1 MSSCLFKLALLSIY
15 FYRCSVPLGTL
26 LPSPPE
32 PGPGHQPQTHQET
45 PVLEG
50 RHGKILELGPQCL
63 PFIKHILPVNHYGRF
78 PKPQTT
84 EINVTRATGQSSTWS
99 ITPAKGRCVHVPI
112 CTAMPRKQS
121 KAVLNV
127 WPSLFSANCTSALTS
142 VNEHCS

>member
-15 FYRCSVPLGTL
+15 FYQHSVPLGTL
-26 LPSPPE
+26 LPPPPE

-63 PFIKHILPVNHYGRF
+63 PFVKHLLPVNHYGRF

-84 EINVTRATGQSSTWS
+84 EINVTRATGQSGTRS
-99 ITPAKGRCVHVPI
+99 IAPAKGRCVH
-112 CTAMPRKQS
+112 TYMYRHAQEAKQS
-121 KAVLNV
+121 CFKCLAF
-127 WPSLFSANCTSALTS
+127 PLFSKLYRCPHFSQ
-142 VNEHCS
+142 